1 MFAKRFRTV
10 YAQMNNKR
18 KIDSL
23 KLRLLSSEKN
33 ALTLS
38 NDLPERFPPITQS
51 FSKPCENFANAKMR

>member
-1 MFAKRFRTV
+1 
-10 YAQMNNKR
+10 MNNKR